1 MNQEPLVG
9 SAEAAR
15 IFSVD
20 KATITRW
27 ANDTGHPLN
36 PVVRAP
42 GPFGAFLFSRKQVEY
57 LARERLAA
65 KSARAS

>member
-1 MNQEPLVG
+1 MNQEPLIG

-15 IFSVD
+15 IFGVD

-27 ANDTGHPLN
+27 ANDSSHPLS
-36 PVVRAP
+36 VIVKAP

-57 LARERLAA
+57 LARERLARDGA
-65 KSARAS
+65 A